1 MTQNIVALVDGYAV
15 VHGQQL
21 SVCLMKLTPSK
32 VITRRIEKILG
43 FFQRESEAYAKL
55 HHCFWFRT
63 ICKLTIF
70 DSLVSFLRQQST
82 SAELAF

>member
-1 MTQNIVALVDGYAV
+1 
-15 VHGQQL
+15 
-21 SVCLMKLTPSK
+21 MKLTPSK

-70 DSLVSFLRQQST
+70 DSLKGIDADVRDDMKK
-82 SAELAF
+82 

>member
-1 MTQNIVALVDGYAV
+1 
-15 VHGQQL
+15 
-21 SVCLMKLTPSK
+21 MKLTPSK

-63 ICKLTIF
+63 MGMLTF
-70 DSLVSFLRQQST
+70 FQPKASYAANPSDLLY
-82 SAELAF
+82 

>member
-1 MTQNIVALVDGYAV
+1 MVRLSFMDSNS
-15 VHGQQL
+15 

-63 ICKLTIF
+63 ICK
-70 DSLVSFLRQQST
+70 
-82 SAELAF
+82 